1 MLGFLL
7 MVFIAVIVGLAI
19 AYWYLRR
26 LEGERRRLRREPRVV
41 PMPDKHRPVDLTP
54 MTRSLDR
61 ESRRKKA
68 KGTPDEADV
77 DGLMR
82 RLAAVEAAR
91 DDLKRISG
99 IGPKLERVLHA
110 NGIFEFRQ
118 IAEWDNGDID
128 VIDEQLGSFRGRIR
142 RDDWVGQAKRLSD

>member
-26 LEGERRRLRREPRVV
+26 LEGERRRLRGQARVV

-54 MTRSLDR
+54 MTRPLDP
-61 ESRRKKA
+61 ESQPNDA
-68 KGTPDEADV
+68 TGTPDEADV

-142 RDDWVGQAKRLSD
+142 RDDWVAQAKRLSD

>member
-7 MVFIAVIVGLAI
+7 LVIAAVVTGLVI

-26 LEGERRRLRREPRVV
+26 LDAERRRLRREPRVG
-41 PMPDKHRPVDLTP
+41 PFSEPYRPVDLTP
-54 MTRSLDR
+54 VTGLLGSSNQQA
-61 ESRRKKA
+61 EST
-68 KGTPDEADV
+68 GTPNEADV

-91 DDLKRISG
+91 DDLKQISG

-118 IAEWDNGDID
+118 IAEWDDADID
-128 VIDEQLGSFRGRIR
+128 IIDEQLTGFRGRIR
-142 RDDWVGQAKRLSD
+142 RDDWVAQAKKIIG